1 MKQKFTSTENVNRV
15 FASLTEFRRCSEQSE
30 LKANAIVKFFKKN
43 DISRNY
49 FASLKD
55 ELLHRRLINN
65 EFNKWNTHMSAPT
78 YEMAE
83 SVAKAA
89 MKRLVAYQ
97 RACKDKR
104 DNIALKGDVEVITKS
119 PKKQPTLLK
128 DATLQELV
136 DAIRELLPIN
146 TELKIKK

>member
-1 MKQKFTSTENVNRV
+1 MKQKFTSTENVNKV

-49 FASLKD
+49 FVSLKD

-89 MKRLVAYQ
+89 AKRLTEYQ
-97 RACKDKR
+97 RSCKEKR
-104 DNIALKGDVEVITKS
+104 DNRAIKGDAEIIIKS
-119 PKKQPTLLK
+119 PKKQTLLK